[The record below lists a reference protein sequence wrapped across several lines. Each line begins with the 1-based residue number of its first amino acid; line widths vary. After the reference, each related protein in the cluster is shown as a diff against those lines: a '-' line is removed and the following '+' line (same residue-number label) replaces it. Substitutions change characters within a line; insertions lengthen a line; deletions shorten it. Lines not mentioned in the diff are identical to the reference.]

1 MTKGL
6 LSAADIYNK
15 QTTFSGQKK
24 ARIRQKKTLQ
34 INLLQIYQ
42 SHDILLLNETWTS
55 DLRDVSIEGFEH
67 MILNCTE
74 KKPGTKRNSGGLVV
88 YIKSE
93 LFDENTYS
101 NWMEMTKF
109 GSN

>member
-24 ARIRQKKTLQ
+24 ARIRQKKKLTNKLTSTEFMK
-34 INLLQIYQ
+34 IYQ

-74 KKPGTKRNSGGLVV
+74 KKPGTKGTQGGWS
-88 YIKSE
+88 YI
-93 LFDENTYS
+93 
-101 NWMEMTKF
+101 
-109 GSN
+109 